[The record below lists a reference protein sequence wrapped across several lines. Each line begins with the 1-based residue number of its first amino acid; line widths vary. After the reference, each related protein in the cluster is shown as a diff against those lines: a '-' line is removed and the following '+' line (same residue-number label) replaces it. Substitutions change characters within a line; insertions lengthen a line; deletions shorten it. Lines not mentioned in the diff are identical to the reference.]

1 MKDKTNQIS
10 EEGHD
15 LQSLEIGGTEY
26 ITRYNKKFPPVKKWA
41 RPNEMEVLAFIPGT
55 IQKIFVREG
64 QRVEPGDDLLVLEA
78 MKMRNQLKSA
88 ISGVIKQIYVKE
100 GEQVPKHHLLIAYS

>member
-1 MKDKTNQIS
+1 MSKKKNQAS
-10 EEGHD
+10 ENVPD

-26 ITRYNKKFPPVKKWA
+26 ITRFNKKFPPAKKWS

-55 IQKIFVREG
+55 IQKISVREG
-64 QRVEPGDDLLVLEA
+64 QSVEPGDDLLVLEA
-78 MKMRNQLKSA
+78 MKMRNQVKSA

-100 GEQVPKHHLLIAYS
+100 GEQVPKHHLLIEYR